1 MPFKKKEPVVD
12 LHVERANRVKKLRQ
26 ELDEKLDV
34 IYTELG
40 ESYGFEKNDVIKIH
54 RKLIYKYV

>member
-12 LHVERANRVKKLRQ
+12 VQADRAAKVRKLRQ

-34 IYTELG
+34 IYSELG
-40 ESYGFEKNDVIKIH
+40 EVYGFEKNDVIKIH
-54 RKLIYKYV
+54 RKLIFKYV